1 MNKKLIISALSATLL
16 LLCLISLCA
25 CSQDITDIP
34 ESKGLYLSGIITENN
49 APLAGVTVFVND
61 KKETVSDAN
70 GVFSL
75 SGLSRG
81 DEIEFAA
88 EGYEFSP
95 AEYTV
100 EKSVYDLNVYATKSE
115 EPNPP
120 NPDPD
125 PDPDPDPNPDP
136 DPEPEPEP
144 EQLSAPDKGVPV
156 YSGRGNVLSFAVD
169 SRSETFVLTLA
180 TKTFK
185 TEIVSSL
192 SENTVTVGE
201 YSFAVTV
208 SPSENA
214 AKTAVS
220 VDVTALTEGRNI
232 TLSVKVSS
240 SAEDFLSSVTT
251 VSRATFIN
259 IPPRIDKPVYEN
271 GQLSWTVADMPNDV
285 IYAVMVEGVT
295 ITTTDLT
302 SVDVSEYSDRFTAG
316 ARVTVAAMT
325 DGMNIAVSEIL
336 VI

>member
-1 MNKKLIISALSATLL
+1 MKKKLIISALSATLL

-115 EPNPP
+115 ESNP
-120 NPDPD
+120 PDPD
-125 PDPDPDPNPDP
+125 PDPDLEPDP

-144 EQLSAPDKGVPV
+144 EPEQLNAPDKGVPV
-156 YSGRGNVLSFAVD
+156 YSGNVLSFAVD

-208 SPSENA
+208 SPSETT

-271 GQLSWTVADMPNDV
+271 GQLSWTVADMPDEV
-285 IYAVMVEGVT
+285 VYAIMVEGVT

>member
-1 MNKKLIISALSATLL
+1 MKKKLIISALSATLL

-120 NPDPD
+120 APDPD
-125 PDPDPDPNPDP
+125 PDPDP

-144 EQLSAPDKGVPV
+144 EQLIAPDKGVPV

-208 SPSENA
+208 SPSENT

-271 GQLSWTVADMPNDV
+271 GQLSWTVADMPDEV
-285 IYAVMVEGVT
+285 VYAIMVEGVT
-295 ITTTDLT
+295 ITTTDMT
-302 SVDVSEYSDRFTAG
+302 SVDVSEYSDRFTTG

>member
-1 MNKKLIISALSATLL
+1 MKKKLIISALSATLL

-271 GQLSWTVADMPNDV
+271 GQLSWTVADMLNDV

>member
-1 MNKKLIISALSATLL
+1 MKKKLIISALSATLL

-49 APLAGVTVFVND
+49 SPLAGVTVFVND

-136 DPEPEPEP
+136 DPEPE
-144 EQLSAPDKGVPV
+144 QLSAPDKGVPV

-180 TKTFK
+180 TKTIK

-220 VDVTALTEGRNI
+220 VDVTALTESRNI

-271 GQLSWTVADMPNDV
+271 GQLSWTVADMPDEV
-285 IYAVMVEGVT
+285 VYAIMVEGVMT
-295 ITTTDLT
+295 TTTDLT

>member
-1 MNKKLIISALSATLL
+1 M
-16 LLCLISLCA
+16 
-25 CSQDITDIP
+25 
-34 ESKGLYLSGIITENN
+34 
-49 APLAGVTVFVND
+49 
-61 KKETVSDAN
+61 
-70 GVFSL
+70 
-75 SGLSRG
+75 
-81 DEIEFAA
+81 
-88 EGYEFSP
+88 
-95 AEYTV
+95 
-100 EKSVYDLNVYATKSE
+100 YDLNVYATKSE

-156 YSGRGNVLSFAVD
+156 YSGRGNVLSFAV
-169 SRSETFVLTLA
+169 VLTLA
-180 TKTFK
+180 TKTFR

-271 GQLSWTVADMPNDV
+271 GQLSWTVADMPDEV
-285 IYAVMVEGVT
+285 VYAIMVEGVT

>member
-1 MNKKLIISALSATLL
+1 M
-16 LLCLISLCA
+16 
-25 CSQDITDIP
+25 
-34 ESKGLYLSGIITENN
+34 
-49 APLAGVTVFVND
+49 
-61 KKETVSDAN
+61 
-70 GVFSL
+70 
-75 SGLSRG
+75 
-81 DEIEFAA
+81 
-88 EGYEFSP
+88 
-95 AEYTV
+95 
-100 EKSVYDLNVYATKSE
+100 
-115 EPNPP
+115 
-120 NPDPD
+120 
-125 PDPDPDPNPDP
+125 
-136 DPEPEPEP
+136 
-144 EQLSAPDKGVPV
+144 SAPDKGVPV

-185 TEIVSSL
+185 TKIVSSL

-271 GQLSWTVADMPNDV
+271 GQLSWTVADMPDEV
-285 IYAVMVEGVT
+285 VYAVMVEGVT

>member
-1 MNKKLIISALSATLL
+1 MKKKLIISALSATLL
-16 LLCLISLCA
+16 LMCLISLCA

-120 NPDPD
+120 DPD
-125 PDPDPDPNPDP
+125 PDPHPEPDPDPE
-136 DPEPEPEP
+136 PEPEPEP

-169 SRSETFVLTLA
+169 SRSETFALTLA

-201 YSFAVTV
+201 YSFAITV

-271 GQLSWTVADMPNDV
+271 GQLSWTVADMPDEV
-285 IYAVMVEGVT
+285 VYAIMVEGVT
-295 ITTTDLT
+295 ITTTDMT
-302 SVDVSEYSDRFTAG
+302 SVDVSEYSDRFTTG

>member
-1 MNKKLIISALSATLL
+1 M
-16 LLCLISLCA
+16 
-25 CSQDITDIP
+25 
-34 ESKGLYLSGIITENN
+34 
-49 APLAGVTVFVND
+49 
-61 KKETVSDAN
+61 
-70 GVFSL
+70 
-75 SGLSRG
+75 
-81 DEIEFAA
+81 
-88 EGYEFSP
+88 
-95 AEYTV
+95 
-100 EKSVYDLNVYATKSE
+100 
-115 EPNPP
+115 
-120 NPDPD
+120 
-125 PDPDPDPNPDP
+125 
-136 DPEPEPEP
+136 
-144 EQLSAPDKGVPV
+144 SAPDKGVPV

>member
-1 MNKKLIISALSATLL
+1 MKKKLIISALSATLI

-49 APLAGVTVFVND
+49 SPLAGVTVFVND
-61 KKETVSDAN
+61 KKETFSDDY

-120 NPDPD
+120 DPNPDPD
-125 PDPDPDPNPDP
+125 PDP

-144 EQLSAPDKGVPV
+144 EPEQLNAPDKGVPV

-271 GQLSWTVADMPNDV
+271 GQLSWTVADMPDEV
-285 IYAVMVEGVT
+285 VYAVMVEGVT
-295 ITTTDLT
+295 ITTTDMT
-302 SVDVSEYSDRFTAG
+302 SVDVSEYSDRFTTG

>member
-1 MNKKLIISALSATLL
+1 MKKKLIISALSATLL

-115 EPNPP
+115 EPNP
-120 NPDPD
+120 PD

>member
-1 MNKKLIISALSATLL
+1 MKKKLIISALSATLL

-120 NPDPD
+120 DPD
-125 PDPDPDPNPDP
+125 P
-136 DPEPEPEP
+136 
-144 EQLSAPDKGVPV
+144 
-156 YSGRGNVLSFAVD
+156 
-169 SRSETFVLTLA
+169 
-180 TKTFK
+180 
-185 TEIVSSL
+185 
-192 SENTVTVGE
+192 
-201 YSFAVTV
+201 
-208 SPSENA
+208 SPS
-214 AKTAVS
+214 
-220 VDVTALTEGRNI
+220 
-232 TLSVKVSS
+232 
-240 SAEDFLSSVTT
+240 
-251 VSRATFIN
+251 
-259 IPPRIDKPVYEN
+259 
-271 GQLSWTVADMPNDV
+271 PN
-285 IYAVMVEGVT
+285 
-295 ITTTDLT
+295 
-302 SVDVSEYSDRFTAG
+302 S
-316 ARVTVAAMT
+316 
-325 DGMNIAVSEIL
+325 
-336 VI
+336 

>member
-1 MNKKLIISALSATLL
+1 MKKKLIISALSATLL

-34 ESKGLYLSGIITENN
+34 ESKGIYLSGIITENN
-49 APLAGVTVFVND
+49 SPLAGVTVFVND

-120 NPDPD
+120 D

-185 TEIVSSL
+185 TKIVSSL

-271 GQLSWTVADMPNDV
+271 GQLSWTVADMPDEV
-285 IYAVMVEGVT
+285 VYAVMVEGVT

>member
-1 MNKKLIISALSATLL
+1 MKKKLIISALSATLL

-136 DPEPEPEP
+136 DPEPE
-144 EQLSAPDKGVPV
+144 QLSAPDKGVPV

-180 TKTFK
+180 TKTIK

-220 VDVTALTEGRNI
+220 VDVTALTESRNI

-271 GQLSWTVADMPNDV
+271 GQLSWTVADMPDEV
-285 IYAVMVEGVT
+285 VYAIMVEGVT

>member
-1 MNKKLIISALSATLL
+1 MKKKLIISALSATLL
-16 LLCLISLCA
+16 LMCLISLCA

-49 APLAGVTVFVND
+49 SPLGGVTVFVND

-120 NPDPD
+120 APDPD
-125 PDPDPDPNPDP
+125 PDPDPDPAPE
-136 DPEPEPEP
+136 PEPEPEP
-144 EQLSAPDKGVPV
+144 EQLIAPDKGVPV

-271 GQLSWTVADMPNDV
+271 GQLSWTVADMPDEV
-285 IYAVMVEGVT
+285 VYAIMVEGVT